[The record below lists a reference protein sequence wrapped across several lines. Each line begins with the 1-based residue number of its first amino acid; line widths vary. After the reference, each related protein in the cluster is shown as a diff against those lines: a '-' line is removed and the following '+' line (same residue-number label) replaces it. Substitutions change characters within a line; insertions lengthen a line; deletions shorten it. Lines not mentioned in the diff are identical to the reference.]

1 MQKLVAGS
9 HIPPPFYPWHFE
21 ANVSEEVIRRDIK
34 FLITQQSALSQE
46 DSIWLDSPRLYM
58 IHNAT
63 LSAITRQELF
73 LQQNRTVP
81 YNNREKNFEDMV
93 QHALDLANYL
103 LNGNHD
109 LGESVRAAM
118 EQLVHPETVI
128 PLFLSRGDWRLCS
141 TFSFTY
147 TNQDYKM
154 YNLPIFT
161 WAMPSTTTL
170 CTPLALPS
178 YEMWRRLKE
187 ESFQKPETPF
197 DPTTAFPWKQKR
209 SKVIWRGSTTGV
221 TLDSMG
227 NISSDWRELPRAK
240 MIQIAKNNSDLLA
253 FGITRPS
260 SNWMDY
266 SFEIEKGLG
275 PFVPKIPLTEF
286 AKYKAILD
294 IDGNSWSSRLGS
306 LLCFN
311 SVVLRVDRD
320 LINYFE
326 HEELQPWVHYVPI
339 KRDFSDLVKQARY
352 VLDSRNEVQMKAIVK
367 NANQWCRSKMSMGQF
382 AIDTLWMLLTYVRLI
397 EPVMNDWK
405 NLPSSQEWMPVT
417 PDQERYFL
425 PR

>member
-1 MQKLVAGS
+1 M
-9 HIPPPFYPWHFE
+9 
-21 ANVSEEVIRRDIK
+21 
-34 FLITQQSALSQE
+34 
-46 DSIWLDSPRLYM
+46 IW
-58 IHNAT
+58 N
-63 LSAITRQELF
+63 EL
-73 LQQNRTVP
+73 L
-81 YNNREKNFEDMV
+81 
-93 QHALDLANYL
+93 
-103 LNGNHD
+103 
-109 LGESVRAAM
+109 
-118 EQLVHPETVI
+118 
-128 PLFLSRGDWRLCS
+128 
-141 TFSFTY
+141 
-147 TNQDYKM
+147 
-154 YNLPIFT
+154 
-161 WAMPSTTTL
+161 
-170 CTPLALPS
+170 
-178 YEMWRRLKE
+178 
-187 ESFQKPETPF
+187 
-197 DPTTAFPWKQKR
+197 
-209 SKVIWRGSTTGV
+209 
-221 TLDSMG
+221 
-227 NISSDWRELPRAK
+227 RAK
-240 MIQIAKNNSDLLA
+240 MIQIAKKKSDLLA

-260 SNWMDY
+260 SNWKKY
-266 SFEIEKGLG
+266 SSEIEKGLG

-311 SVVLRVDRD
+311 SVVLRVSFIFVVYSENLKKNCCAYSLIFHLQVDRD